1 MAPQLPQYLVNYTKE
16 QTELDKLDVAV
27 FGDGSLDYA
36 EKLVALYAAGDTA
49 FATLAARKAEKTA
62 AAARAKA
69 DAVAAAKAAAAAA
82 KAAEEEAKRK
92 AEEEELARKKAEFE
106 EFQRQQEE
114 AAKNDPFAG
123 MTAAERREAMMRAAR
138 QKQQ

>member
-62 AAARAKA
+62 A
-69 DAVAAAKAAAAAA
+69 
-82 KAAEEEAKRK
+82 EEEPKRK

>member
-1 MAPQLPQYLVNYTKE
+1 MAQQFPRYLVNYVKE
-16 QTELDKLDVAV
+16 KTELAELNDAALANA
-27 FGDGSLDYA
+27 SLSFD
-36 EKLVALYAAGDTA
+36 EKLAALYAASDAA
-49 FATLAARKAEKTA
+49 FSTLSARKAEKVA
-62 AAARAKA
+62 AAAKAKA
-69 DAVAAAKAAAAAA
+69 DAVAAAEAAAAAA
-82 KAAEEEAKRK
+82 KAAAEEAKRK

-114 AAKNDPFAG
+114 AAKNDPYAG